1 MQFREPQP
9 GILTLP
15 LLDKAEADD
24 IVKDIKVKTAWKPA
38 RVNGRKYKNEEAKEV
53 RSATTASLSKASQE
67 AELFNARVRSII
79 RPLIFKRWKHD
90 ILRHTDI
97 QLVKYVPGDFFAVHR
112 DNGQAYNDRYY
123 TVVCY
128 LNDNF
133 EGGGTYFPSSDY
145 TVEPVAGKAVIFPS
159 DYLHKANEIIS
170 GEKYVAVIWMLDT
183 EPVSWI

>member
-1 MQFREPQP
+1 MQIHEPQP
-9 GILTLP
+9 GILTLS
-15 LLDKAEADD
+15 LLDSAEAGEVLNE
-24 IVKDIKVKTAWKPA
+24 IQTTSNWKPA
-38 RVNGRKYKNEEAKEV
+38 KVNGRKYKNEHAKEV
-53 RSATTASLSKASQE
+53 RSATTTALKNASPA
-67 AELFNARVRSII
+67 AELFNARIRSIV
-79 RPLIFKRWKHD
+79 RPLIYKRWNHD

-128 LNDNF
+128 LNDDF

-159 DYLHKANEIIS
+159 DYLHKANEVVS
-170 GEKYVAVIWMLDT
+170 GVKYVAVIWMLDT
-183 EPVSWI
+183 APVSWI